1 MSVKSSMF
9 QYVSD
14 EEAIVPIL
22 ERALARWDEV
32 VSPSK
37 RCKAYRIALHV
48 STQPLGEN
56 VLASTLVT
64 KFLYLGEH
72 TFGNT
77 FPMVGSI
84 VVNSSFLYGKMKEEH
99 LYAVLLHEVGH
110 VLGIGTVW
118 ILPRSPLTL
127 YQEDNKDKYYYT
139 GSSALREYKS
149 YYPTSDLIGIPIE
162 DDGGEGTQDAHPEE
176 DNNRTINGTS
186 HPGLNDEL
194 MTGWLS
200 SLVVL
205 SRITLGFLE
214 DIGYIVDY
222 SKADPY
228 SSSSN

>member
-1 MSVKSSMF
+1 MTSMF

-14 EEAIVPIL
+14 EVGIVPVI
-22 ERALARWDEV
+22 ERVLARWDEV
-32 VSPSK
+32 VRPSK
-37 RCKAYRIALHV
+37 RCKPYRIALHI
-48 STQPLGEN
+48 STQPLEKN

-64 KFLYLGEH
+64 KFLYLNEH

-84 VVNSSFLYGKMKEEH
+84 VLNTMYLYGNLKEEQ

-118 ILPRSPLTL
+118 NLPESPVTL

-139 GSSALREYKS
+139 GTAGLREYKS
-149 YYPTSDLIGIPIE
+149 YYPTSDLVGIPLE
-162 DDGGEGTQDAHPEE
+162 DDGGEGTEDSHPEKDMDRVIE
-176 DNNRTINGTS
+176 GKP
-186 HPGLNDEL
+186 HPGLKEEL
-194 MTGWLS
+194 MTGWIN
-200 SLVVL
+200 SLVSL

-228 SSSSN
+228 SSSSI